1 MSYLTEKA
9 AYLKGLFEGTDL
21 DLSTKE
27 GKLLKAVI
35 ELMGDMADEI
45 DDAFDTIDEL
55 QEEVDEIDE
64 ALADV
69 EEEVF
74 GECDCDDCYDDD
86 DDDDDWD
93 FDDDDE
99 LAIECPHCGDT
110 IYLDPSLL
118 ENCEDTITCPN
129 CKEEIEI
136 EITDDCDCGCHDDEE

>member
-9 AYLKGLFEGTDL
+9 AYLKGLFEGSDL

-35 ELMGDMADEI
+35 ELLGEMADEI
-45 DDAFDTIDEL
+45 DDAYNEIDEL
-55 QEEVDEIDE
+55 QALTDEIDE

-69 EEEVF
+69 EDEVF
-74 GECDCDDCYDDD
+74 GECDCDCDDCDEDDE
-86 DDDDDWD
+86 DWE

-99 LAIECPHCGDT
+99 LAVECPHCGDT
-110 IYLDPSLL
+110 IYLDASLL
-118 ENCEDTITCPN
+118 EDCENSITCPN

-136 EITDDCDCGCHDDEE
+136 EFSDDCDCGCHED